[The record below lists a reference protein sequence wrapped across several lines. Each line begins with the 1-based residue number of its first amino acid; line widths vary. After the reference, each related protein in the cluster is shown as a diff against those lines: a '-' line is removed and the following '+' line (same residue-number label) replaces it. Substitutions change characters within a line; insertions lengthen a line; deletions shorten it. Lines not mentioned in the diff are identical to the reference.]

1 MSQVNAFIQRL
12 DSCPLGSAGWVE
24 FENLCTEILTFLFVP
39 PLVTS
44 QRQAKTNSGVQ
55 RRDAIFPNRNITS
68 NGVAISKNWYHLYQ
82 ELNARM
88 VLFEFKNYD
97 TTEIGTD
104 EVNQTL
110 NYLTNPMGRLAIL
123 ICSKIPNNS
132 AHIRRNTI
140 YSNDQ
145 KVILFMTKEHL
156 KEMLAMKDRNE
167 DPSDL
172 IIDLL
177 ELFYIQHE

>member
-1 MSQVNAFIQRL
+1 MSQVNDYIQRL
-12 DSCPLGSAGWVE
+12 DACPLGSAGWVQ

-39 PLVTS
+39 ALVAS
-44 QRQAKTNSGVQ
+44 QRQARTYSGIN
-55 RRDAIFPNRNITS
+55 RRDAIFPNRNIVPNAGADT
-68 NGVAISKNWYHLYQ
+68 KNWYHLFQ

-88 VLFEFKNYD
+88 ILFEFKNYD
-97 TTEIGTD
+97 LTD
-104 EVNQTL
+104 ISTNEVNQTL
-110 NYLTNPMGRLAIL
+110 NYLSNPMGRLAIL
-123 ICSKIPNNS
+123 VCSKLPDNS

-167 DPSDL
+167 EPSDL

>member
-1 MSQVNAFIQRL
+1 MSQVNDFIQRL
-12 DSCPLGSAGWVE
+12 DACPLGSPGWVQ
-24 FENLCTEILTFLFVP
+24 FENLCTEVLTYLFVP
-39 PLVTS
+39 PLIRP
-44 QRQAKTNSGVQ
+44 QRQANTYSGVN
-55 RRDAIFPNRNITS
+55 RRDAIFPNRNIVPNTDQH
-68 NGVAISKNWYHLYQ
+68 SKNWFHLFQ

-88 VLFEFKNYD
+88 ILFEFKNYEA
-97 TTEIGTD
+97 TEIGTN

-110 NYLTNPMGRLAIL
+110 NYLTNPMGRFAIL
-123 ICSKIPNNS
+123 VCTKTPNNS

-156 KEMLAMKDRNE
+156 KEMLVMKERDE

-172 IIDLL
+172 VIDLL
-177 ELFYIQHE
+177 EMFYIQHE